1 MNLTK
6 DLHDYLNIINQTFN
20 IQQFNF
26 KVEKYGCLDKCTQ
39 INQRLNELNQQLKN
53 LVQSSKS
60 SSLFNE
66 THLKFNKLGN
76 EIEAT
81 IRVIDKSI
89 SKLEK
94 EDFDKYTKNSFEK
107 KVVRNA
113 IELLKDKVSDIN
125 VSYQKFLKTQGDLIR
140 HIEKRKAN
148 LVNTKNKRP
157 KQDDLFSSEDNEKS
171 PFNQDNE
178 KSLSLQQMDKE
189 ANSSYQKDRSTTIQ
203 SIEKAMGDLTSLFNR
218 ITEMVYRQR
227 NMVER
232 ISDDTDVSLTNMTMA
247 ESEILKLKDTVKD
260 NRRLMLKIFLIIIFF
275 VVFYIVFLSK

>member
-20 IQQFNF
+20 TQQFKF

-66 THLKFNKLGN
+66 THLKFNKIGN
-76 EIEAT
+76 EIETT
-81 IRVIDKSI
+81 IRLIDKSI

-94 EDFDKYTKNSFEK
+94 EDFNKYTKNSFEK
-107 KVVRNA
+107 KVVSNS
-113 IELLKDKVSDIN
+113 IDLLKDKLSDIN
-125 VSYQKFLKTQGDLIR
+125 VSFQKFLKTQGDLIR

-148 LVNTKNKRP
+148 LVNTKAKRP
-157 KQDDLFSSEDNEKS
+157 KQDDLFSTDDNEKS
-171 PFNQDNE
+171 PFNQETDHM
-178 KSLSLQQMDKE
+178 SLQQMDKD
-189 ANSSYQKDRSTTIQ
+189 ASSSYQKDRSSTIQ
-203 SIEKAMGDLTSLFNR
+203 NIEKAMGDLTSLFNR